1 MHLEVGIVELIPLRI
16 LLESGGRSNNPFVY
30 FHSLA
35 LEATTVELI
44 PLCTLL
50 ESGGRSD
57 DACLFSLPYFGSGA
71 AVVEL
76 ISLCTLLESGRCS
89 YNPLFIFARLLW
101 KRRSLSG
108 SIYAHFLKVVDALAL
123 KATVV
128 ELIPSC
134 TLSRSVHKG
143 INSMTTLCL
152 FSLAC
157 FGSDSH

>member
-1 MHLEVGIVELIPLRI
+1 MTPVYFRSLTLEVVVLEPIPLCI
-16 LLESGGRSNNPFVY
+16 LLESGRFSNYPLFI

-35 LEATTVELI
+35 LE
-44 PLCTLL
+44 
-50 ESGGRSD
+50 
-57 DACLFSLPYFGSGA
+57 A